1 MPNRKTFLQQLALG
15 GAGVFIS
22 PSLQALFCTGND
34 DDYTVPPELQQEMYA
49 AALRIAKSK
58 VRGGPADPAYKK
70 PYADAAFS
78 NNIFLWDTCFI
89 AAYAKYHQQEL
100 PIANAL
106 DNFYNLQEADGFISR
121 EYTKEGKTM
130 WPKEHPVSINPPLL
144 AFAELELHSRQPNR
158 SRLKKVYPHLH
169 HFYKFLLQHYRMD
182 DHLFFNDAFGSGMD
196 NIERFPPGWKDDGKG
211 IQLVN
216 LYPEIFDYN
225 GLSPAWNRQGRSV
238 DITAQMALFATNL
251 STIARIT
258 GHKKHIA
265 AYTTFYNKTKEAVN
279 RLCWNEEDSF
289 YYDLGY
295 GTQIR
300 RKHIGMFWVLLAGL
314 VPDDR
319 LERFLSH
326 LTNPNEFWR
335 KFPVAS
341 FPANQPQY
349 NPAGGYWLG
358 SNWAP
363 TTYMVIR
370 GLQHCGKPE
379 LAAKL
384 AKQYYWCVAQVYKAT
399 GTFWENYAP
408 DFLKQG
414 SDSRKDFCGWT
425 AIAPI
430 AIWHEFIKA

>member
-1 MPNRKTFLQQLALG
+1 MPSRKRFIQQLALG
-15 GAGVFIS
+15 SAGVLIS
-22 PSLQALFCTGND
+22 PSLQALLHSPD
-34 DDYTVPPELQQEMYA
+34 DDYYNVPTELQQEMYA
-49 AALRIAKSK
+49 AALLMAKSK
-58 VRGGPADPAYKK
+58 IRGGPADPAYKK
-70 PYADAAFS
+70 PYTDAAFS

-130 WPKEHPVSINPPLL
+130 WPKKHPVSINPPLL
-144 AFAELELHSRQPNR
+144 AFAELELHSQKPNR
-158 SRLKKVYPHLH
+158 QRLKKVYSHLH
-169 HFYKFLLQHYRMD
+169 RFFHFLLQHYRMD
-182 DHLFFNDAFGSGMD
+182 DRLFFNDAFGSGMD
-196 NIERFPPGWKDDGKG
+196 NIERFPPDWQDDGKG
-211 IQLVN
+211 IHLTN
-216 LYPEIFDYN
+216 LYPEIFDYK
-225 GLSPAWNRQGRSV
+225 GRSAAWNRQGRAV
-238 DITAQMALFATNL
+238 DTSAQMALFANNL
-251 STIARIT
+251 STIASII
-258 GHKKHIA
+258 GQKKHIEE
-265 AYTTFYNKTKEAVN
+265 YTVFYNETKEAIN
-279 RLCWNEEDSF
+279 KHCWNEEDGF

-295 GTQIR
+295 GKQIH
-300 RKHIGMFWVLLAGL
+300 RKHIGMFWMLLAGL
-314 VPDDR
+314 VPGER
-319 LERFLSH
+319 LESFLSH
-326 LTNPNEFWR
+326 LTDPNQFWR

-341 FPANQPQY
+341 YPANQPEY

-370 GLQHCGKPE
+370 GLQHCGKSE

-408 DFLKQG
+408 DFIKQG

-430 AIWHEFIKA
+430 AIWHEFIKK

>member
-22 PSLQALFCTGND
+22 PSLQALFLPGND

-130 WPKEHPVSINPPLL
+130 WSKEHPVSINPPLL

-158 SRLKKVYPHLH
+158 SRLKKVYPHLRR
-169 HFYKFLLQHYRMD
+169 FYQFLLQHYRMD

-196 NIERFPPGWKDDGKG
+196 NIERFPPGWKDDGEG

-225 GLSPAWNRQGRSV
+225 GLSPARRGQDDAGAAALACHNVGPHPDAGTAPIGRAGGRRTDGRDIGRGGGPDGRLSHQGRGESV
-238 DITAQMALFATNL
+238 GDHPDR
-251 STIARIT
+251 S
-258 GHKKHIA
+258 G
-265 AYTTFYNKTKEAVN
+265 N
-279 RLCWNEEDSF
+279 RRHPD
-289 YYDLGY
+289 
-295 GTQIR
+295 
-300 RKHIGMFWVLLAGL
+300 
-314 VPDDR
+314 PDDPDR
-319 LERFLSH
+319 PRAFG
-326 LTNPNEFWR
+326 R
-335 KFPVAS
+335 G
-341 FPANQPQY
+341 
-349 NPAGGYWLG
+349 AGDL
-358 SNWAP
+358 
-363 TTYMVIR
+363 
-370 GLQHCGKPE
+370 
-379 LAAKL
+379 
-384 AKQYYWCVAQVYKAT
+384 
-399 GTFWENYAP
+399 
-408 DFLKQG
+408 
-414 SDSRKDFCGWT
+414 
-425 AIAPI
+425 
-430 AIWHEFIKA
+430 